1 MKSLKSLLIVTV
13 MVFVGILTVSNIRS
27 QEQDKNKT
35 NYVKVIYFHGEN
47 RCSSCLKI
55 EKYSSEAVNNQFKK
69 ELDQG
74 KVNWSVINFDE
85 DKNKHYTDDYQL
97 FNQTLIVAKY
107 QNGKQVK
114 WKACDKV
121 WELLGDRKKFDKYIK
136 DEVNKY
142 LKG

>member
-1 MKSLKSLLIVTV
+1 MKFIKSLLIISS
-13 MVFVGILTVSNIRS
+13 ILAVCFISISNLNS
-27 QEQDKNKT
+27 QEQDKKNKT
-35 NYVKVIYFHGEN
+35 YVKVLYFHGET

-55 EKYSSEAVNNQFKK
+55 EKYSSEAVNNIFKK
-69 ELDQG
+69 EIEQG

-107 QNGKQVK
+107 HNGKQIK

-136 DEVNKY
+136 DEINKY

>member
-1 MKSLKSLLIVTV
+1 MKSLKSLLIITV
-13 MVFVGILTVSNIRS
+13 IVLVGILTVSNLSS
-27 QEQDKNKT
+27 QEQDKNKA

-55 EKYSSEAVNNQFKK
+55 EKYSSEAVNNIFKK
-69 ELDQG
+69 EIEQG

>member
-1 MKSLKSLLIVTV
+1 MKSLKSLLIITV
-13 MVFVGILTVSNIRS
+13 IVFVGILTFSNLS
-27 QEQDKNKT
+27 SKEQDKKT
-35 NYVKVIYFHGEN
+35 ANYVKVIYFHGEN

-55 EKYSSEAVNNQFKK
+55 EKYSAEAVNSIFKK
-69 ELDQG
+69 DIEQG

-85 DKNKHYTDDYQL
+85 EKNKHFTDDYQL

-107 QNGKQVK
+107 QNGKQIK

>member
-1 MKSLKSLLIVTV
+1 M
-13 MVFVGILTVSNIRS
+13 
-27 QEQDKNKT
+27 DKT
-35 NYVKVIYFHGEN
+35 NDDIIIIQSLE
-47 RCSSCLKI
+47 SKI
-55 EKYSSEAVNNQFKK
+55 SN
-69 ELDQG
+69 
-74 KVNWSVINFDE
+74 INFDE
-85 DKNKHYTDDYQL
+85 DKNKHYSDDYQL